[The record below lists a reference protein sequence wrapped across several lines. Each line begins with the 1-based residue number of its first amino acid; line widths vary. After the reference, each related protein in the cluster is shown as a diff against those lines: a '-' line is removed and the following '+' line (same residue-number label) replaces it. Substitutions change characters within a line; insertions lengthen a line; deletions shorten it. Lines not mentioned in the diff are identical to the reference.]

1 MFHAGGFVMG
11 TTKMIPERQV
21 ANLVGRGFVVVTP
34 EYRLCPQVSLYEGPI
49 QDAKD
54 VYRWCQEELP
64 GLLKEAKGV
73 EVDASRIVA
82 MGHSAGG
89 QLALTTGLCP
99 NPPRAI
105 VDFYGC
111 KYFADPW
118 WTQKLPMF
126 AQIPDQ
132 PADHTSKVY
141 EGRQAITS
149 LPLFVNGKPVL
160 SNPRCAWYIEQLK
173 NGTSI
178 SSIVSDSDYECA
190 DATSQFSKGFPPTYF
205 LHGVPDVFVDYKLT
219 VRAHEELKKLGSE
232 TVLIVGEDIG
242 HVFDLQEVSDL
253 LFQQYVVPAL
263 EFLERHV

>member
-1 MFHAGGFVMG
+1 MFHAGGFVLG
-11 TTKMIPERQV
+11 STKMIPEGQI

-54 VYRWCQEELP
+54 VYEWCQEELP

-99 NPPRAI
+99 SPPRAI

-111 KYFADPW
+111 KYLADAW
-118 WTQKLPMF
+118 YAQKLPIF
-126 AQIPDQ
+126 NEIPTQ
-132 PADHTSKVY
+132 PEEHTSKMY
-141 EGRQAITS
+141 EGPQAITS
-149 LPLFVNGKPVL
+149 VPLFVAGKPSL
-160 SNPRCAWYIEQLK
+160 SDPRCAWYIEQLK
-173 NGTSI
+173 NGTSV
-178 SSIVSDSDYECA
+178 SSIVPDGDYKRA
-190 DATSQFSKGFPPTYF
+190 DATSQFTKDFPPTYF
-205 LHGVPDVFVDYKLT
+205 LHGVPDVFVGHELS
-219 VRAHEELKKLGSE
+219 VRAHKELQDLSVETTLILGGD
-232 TVLIVGEDIG
+232 VG
-242 HVFDLQEVSDL
+242 HAFDLQDVSDT
-253 LFQQYVVPAL
+253 LFERYVVPAL